1 MENNRRGLSLKYR
14 PQSFDEVIGQDV
26 MVQII
31 KNAIKMDRIPNAYL
45 LTGIRGVGKTTTAR
59 IIAKAINCKN
69 SENLEKKCEEF
80 CHCEAITNSNHIDVL
95 EMDAASKTGIDDIR
109 ELIDSAKYY
118 PTSAKYKVFII
129 DEVHMLSKQAFNGLL
144 KTLEE
149 PPPHLKFILATT
161 EVKKIPL
168 TIISRCQRFDL
179 RRIKLEEMVSFLKK
193 ISEKEK
199 AKINE
204 KALLLIAKAS
214 EGSVRDALS
223 ILDQAISTFN
233 VLGEEI
239 TEISVRIMLGIAD
252 RARIIDIVRLVID
265 GNKAKAL
272 DEAQEIFD
280 LGADPKLVLQD
291 MLEVIYLISR
301 SKSFGKIEND
311 LTVSESE
318 SDLIFSL
325 SKDIDFSYISMIWQF
340 ILKGIEELNFVPNHF
355 LSFQMLIMRLVH
367 LKDLPSPEQVIDD
380 VINSDTLE
388 VAKTPEQKNDFN
400 EIEPGTIINKQTLA
414 KTQIKSTIQEKAE
427 DFDRTPKILE
437 KKKDSRN
444 LEIINSFEKLVEI
457 TNINKEIE
465 LKFDLERNVRVVK
478 FENGKI
484 DISFNEKLCKNFVRS
499 LTEKLKLWTGERW
512 IISLS
517 KEVGK
522 STIFENKET
531 FKKNL
536 LKEALESEVY
546 KKIKESFPDA
556 ELSDVEEIK

>member
-1 MENNRRGLSLKYR
+1 MENNRKGLSLKYR

-69 SENLEKKCEEF
+69 SENLEKKCEGF

-252 RARIIDIVRLVID
+252 RSRIIDIVRLVID

-380 VINSDTLE
+380 FINSDTLE
-388 VAKTPEQKNDFN
+388 IAKTPEQKDDLN
-400 EIEPGTIINKQTLA
+400 EIKPGTIINKQTSA
-414 KTQIKSTIQEKAE
+414 KTQIKSIIQEKAE

-437 KKKDSRN
+437 KKQDSRN

-484 DISFNEKLCKNFVRS
+484 DISFNEKLSKNFVRS

-522 STIFENKET
+522 STIFESKET

-536 LKEALESEVY
+536 LQEALQSEVY

>member
-1 MENNRRGLSLKYR
+1 MENNRKGLSLKYR

-69 SENLEKKCEEF
+69 SESAEKKCEGF

-179 RRIKLEEMVSFLKK
+179 RRIKLEEMISFLKK

-204 KALLLIAKAS
+204 KALMLIAKAS

-233 VLGEEI
+233 ILGEEI
-239 TEISVRIMLGIAD
+239 IETSVRTMLGIAD
-252 RARIIDIVRLVID
+252 RSRIIDLVRFVID
-265 GNKAKAL
+265 GDKAKAL
-272 DEAQEIFD
+272 ADAQEIFD

-318 SDLIFSL
+318 SDVILAL
-325 SKDIDFSYISMIWQF
+325 SKNIDFSYISMIWQF
-340 ILKGIEELNFVPNHF
+340 ILKGIEELSFVPNHF

-367 LKDLPSPEQVIDD
+367 LKDLPSPEQVIEDAL
-380 VINSDTLE
+380 NSDTRAMSE
-388 VAKTPEQKNDFN
+388 STEKQDDFN
-400 EIEPGTIINKQTLA
+400 EIKPGTIINKQTSA
-414 KTQIKSTIQEKAE
+414 KTQIKSIIQEKAE
-427 DFDRTPKILE
+427 DIDRNPKILE
-437 KKKDSRN
+437 KKQEVGK
-444 LEIINSFEKLVEI
+444 LEIINSFEKLIEI
-457 TNINKEIE
+457 TNNKKEIE

-478 FENGKI
+478 FETGKI
-484 DISFNEKLCKNFVRS
+484 DISFNEKLSKNFVRS

-517 KEVGK
+517 KETGK
-522 STIFENKET
+522 NTIFENKEIY
-531 FKKNL
+531 KKKL
-536 LKEALESEVY
+536 LQDALESEVY
-546 KKIKESFPDA
+546 KKIKENFPDA
-556 ELSDVEEIK
+556 ELNEVEEIK